1 MSEDKKL
8 DGNVWK
14 KRIVLISWIVFICMF
29 IGLPLYIH
37 AVKSDFLGLFGGM
50 PSLSQLENPENDL
63 SSTLL
68 YSNGEEMGKY
78 FRSNRSQVTYDE
90 LSPELIT
97 TLVVSEDH
105 RFFTHSGLDL
115 IAYLRVAKGLLLLN
129 PAGGGSTIS
138 QQLAKKLY
146 ATRGQEMNGKI
157 ASLGRIPRLVVSKT
171 KEWIIAVQLEETFT
185 KEEII
190 ALYLNTVDFG
200 SNAFGIKAAS
210 ETFFGKEPEDLN
222 YQESSVLIGLL
233 QAVTRFNPIVNYE
246 NSISKRNE
254 VLRKLERADILTTA
268 VYDSIHDLPIDL
280 SNYNVASQ
288 NTGFATYFREV
299 IKKDLLAY
307 CKERDIDLYESGLK
321 IYTTIDKQVQEYAEN
336 ALYWWMDSLQSTFLE
351 DWDGRN
357 PWVDEKGKE
366 IRGFI
371 DVVVKR
377 TDHYRKLKAKY
388 GEDSDSIKII
398 LNTPKPMRVFSWGGD
413 IDTLMSPIDS
423 LKYYKKFLQAGF
435 MAMDPHSGH
444 IKAWVGGINYKYFKY
459 DHVRQGKNQ
468 PGSTFKPIVYA
479 TAIENGY
486 YPCYEVVDERK
497 TYQTGGTPPTWSP
510 ENANMKFTGE
520 SMTIRKGMAQSKNSV
535 TARIMSLIG
544 PENVVTKAR
553 SLGIESP
560 MDPVLSLA
568 LGVSDVSVYELV
580 GAYSA
585 FVNGG
590 TWTKPFYIQR
600 IEDKNGEVIQD
611 FVPQQKQAL
620 SEEDAYLMLH
630 MLKGTLEEQ
639 GGTARRL
646 DYQYQFLRDN
656 NEVGAKTGTTQNYSD
671 GWFMGVTKDLVAG
684 VWVGGDDRAIHFPSI
699 THGQGAYMALPI
711 WGKFMTDIYAD
722 DSLGYE
728 KGPFP
733 KPRRALSVTMD
744 CSEYGLTDPADSLLQ
759 QRLDSLNI
767 DVNEE
772 DIM

>member
-1 MSEDKKL
+1 MSEKK
-8 DGNVWK
+8 NHTNTSWK
-14 KRIVLISWIVFICMF
+14 KRIVLIAWVIFFCLF
-29 IGLPLYIH
+29 IGLPVYIH
-37 AVKSDFLGLFGGM
+37 SVKIDLFGLFGGM
-50 PSLSQLENPENDL
+50 PSLAQLENPENDL
-63 SSTLL
+63 SSTLY
-68 YSNGEEMGKY
+68 YSNGEQMGKY
-78 FRSNRSQVTYDE
+78 FRSNRSQVGYDD
-90 LSPELIT
+90 LSSELIS
-97 TLVVSEDH
+97 TLVTSEDH
-105 RFFTHSGLDL
+105 RFFNHSGLDL
-115 IAYLRVAKGLLLLN
+115 IAYLRVAKGLITFS
-129 PAGGGSTIS
+129 PAGGGSTIT

-146 ATRGQEMNGKI
+146 ATRGPELNGK
-157 ASLGRIPRLVVSKT
+157 LGKLGGFPRLVISKT

-210 ETFFGKEPEDLN
+210 ETFFGKEPDALN

-233 QAVTRFNPIVNYE
+233 QGVTAYNPVLNPDR
-246 NSISKRNE
+246 SIEKRNE
-254 VLRKLERADILTTA
+254 VLAKLYRANVLPQDD
-268 VYDSIHDLPIDL
+268 YDSIKSLPIDL
-280 SNYNVASQ
+280 TSYSVASQ
-288 NTGFATYFREV
+288 NTGLATYFREV
-299 IKKDLLAY
+299 IKKDLLAF
-307 CKERDIDLYESGLK
+307 CKERDIDLFESGLR
-321 IYTTIDKQVQEYAEN
+321 IYTTIDKTLQEYAEN
-336 ALYWWMDSLQSTFLE
+336 SMYWWMDSVQATFIE
-351 DWDGRN
+351 EWDGRN
-357 PWVDEKGKE
+357 PWVDERGRE

-377 TDHYRKLKAKY
+377 TDHYRKLKKKF
-388 GEDSDSIKII
+388 GEGADSIDII
-398 LNTPKPMRVFSWGGD
+398 LNTPKPMKIFSWGGE
-413 IDTLMSPIDS
+413 IDTVLSPIDS

-444 IKAWVGGINYKYFKY
+444 IKAWVGGINYKYFQY
-459 DHVRQGKNQ
+459 DHVRQGRNQ

-486 YPCYEVVDERK
+486 YPCYEVVDERR
-497 TYQTGGTPPTWSP
+497 TYQTGGNPPTWSP
-510 ENANMKFTGE
+510 ENSNMKFTGE

-553 SLGIESP
+553 SLGIESELA
-560 MDPVLSLA
+560 PVLSLA

-585 FVNGG
+585 FANGG
-590 TWTKPFYIQR
+590 TWTKPFYIMR

-630 MLKGTLEEQ
+630 MLQGTVQEQ

-646 DYQYQFLRDN
+646 DYQWQLLTN
-656 NEVGAKTGTTQNYSD
+656 GNEVGAKTGTTQNYSD
-671 GWFMGVTKDLVAG
+671 GWFIGVTKDLVAG
-684 VWVGGDDRAIHFPSI
+684 VWVGGDDRAVHFPSI

-711 WGKFMTDIYAD
+711 WARFMTDVYAN

-728 KGPFP
+728 KGPFA
-733 KPRRALSVTMD
+733 KPRRPLSVTLD
-744 CSEYGLTDPADSLLQ
+744 CSRYGLTDPSDSLLQ
-759 QRLDSLNI
+759 QRLDSLNV
-767 DVNEE
+767 DLNEE